1 MVMLS
6 DMGILLLGVNHRTAP
21 VHVRERL
28 AFDDSELRSALADL
42 VDRETI
48 DEALIVS
55 TCNRV
60 EVLASGSANDECL
73 DRMMEILGW
82 SGGFAGVD
90 LEEHIYVHRDQ
101 AAIRHLFRVA
111 SSLDSMVVGEPQIL
125 GQVREAYRIG
135 LDAGTVGRNLTTL
148 MQSAFAAAKRVRTET
163 AIGLNAVSVSFV
175 AVELG
180 RKIFGSLKDR
190 VVLLIGAGEMAELAV
205 LHLVESGVSGVLVAN
220 RTHERAEAFAGKH
233 GARAVEFEDLVSHLV
248 EPDIVICSTA
258 APDYVLSAADVRT
271 AQDRRRNRPLCLIDI
286 SVPRQIDP
294 AAAELGNVF
303 LFDMDDLQRVVDSNM
318 KERER
323 EASLAEIIVDD
334 EVSKYVGRVRTSD
347 IGPTVTEL
355 KDRLNDVALGEFKRL
370 RRRLGDL
377 TPEQEEAILSVLL
390 PAIIN
395 KISHPMIA
403 HMRDSAKSD
412 GQADGGVSIWRRIF
426 RLGGDE
432 D

>member
-1 MVMLS
+1 MLT

-21 VHVRERL
+21 VHVREQL
-28 AFDDSELRSALADL
+28 AFGDTELRTALADL

-60 EVLASGSANDECL
+60 EVIAAGSADDACL
-73 DRMMEILGW
+73 DRMMDVLGW
-82 SGGFAGVD
+82 SGGLSGVD
-90 LEEHIYVHRDQ
+90 LEEHIYVHRDL

-111 SSLDSMVVGEPQIL
+111 SSLDSMIVGEPQIL
-125 GQVREAYRIG
+125 GQVREAYRVG

-148 MQSAFAAAKRVRTET
+148 MQSAFATAKRVRTET
-163 AIGLNAVSVSFV
+163 AIGFNAVSVSFV

-180 RKIFGSLKDR
+180 RKIFGALKDR

-205 LHLVESGVSGVLVAN
+205 QHLVDSGVSGVLVAN
-220 RTHERAEAFAGKH
+220 RTHERAETLAGLH
-233 GARAVEFEDLVSHLV
+233 GATAVEFEDLGTHLV

-258 APDYVLSAADVRT
+258 APDYVLRAADVRV
-271 AQDRRRNRPLCLIDI
+271 AQDRRRNRPLCIIDI
-286 SVPRQIDP
+286 SVPRQVDP
-294 AAAELGNVF
+294 AAAELDNVF
-303 LFDMDDLQRVVDSNM
+303 LFDMDDLQRVVGSNL

-323 EASLAEIIVDD
+323 EASLAEVIVDD
-334 EVSKYVGRVRTSD
+334 EVSKYVGRVRTAD

-355 KDRLNDVALGEFKRL
+355 KERLNDVAIGEYRRL

-390 PAIIN
+390 PSIVN

-403 HMRDSAKSD
+403 HMRDSARRD
-412 GQADGGVSIWRRIF
+412 GHADGGVSIWRRIF
-426 RLGGDE
+426 GLGGGE
-432 D
+432 Q